1 MKRKGKKQESDG
13 SSTKAAKMEMEAK
26 LQKLQKELAAFQRK
40 EREQFKKDKG
50 RQKDKDSKSTKPTQK
65 MIKEAYKRN
74 LKDFHNRFDVEFD
87 VSLVIMNYI

>member
-1 MKRKGKKQESDG
+1 
-13 SSTKAAKMEMEAK
+13 MEMEMDMEAK

-50 RQKDKDSKSTKPTQK
+50 RQKDKDSKSTKSTQK
-65 MIKEAYKRN
+65 LIKEAYKRN